1 MAMGRG
7 SDTRIYAPRSESS
20 TMYSSANE
28 DETRY
33 GPPSSYDKE
42 KRMDEKK
49 EKEESRKT
57 KLKDIK
63 HIKIKPSQ
71 GLLAGSQLETE
82 PGLDDGNKRDDEREM
97 GLQGGPA
104 GSRGTLLD
112 LATGAKSG
120 TGSSMGSIMASE
132 PMADAWSELLTGREL
147 QDFLEEYP
155 DIKFQTNEVWDSP
168 FSDEPL
174 EYGNTTH
181 GKTSHLNVIG
191 DNARSRTMNPQRM
204 AILQRLS
211 DRGRGKPTI
220 VQQIHGN
227 VEDPYFVPPG
237 MKNPPLEREGPVS
250 PYHNEDFYNSLDY
263 EGPISQEMLDEH
275 VRRYDLQ
282 TGEPM
287 DNAWSELLKEIPIGY
302 SAVGPSSRCDN
313 TKEGCDG
320 TYEAHYRG
328 PEDNPKELV
337 DIFCPKCGRYHEI
350 TGDEY
355 DRYLQTDMARGEHP
369 SQQNIQT
376 GEPMDGAWSELLKEE
391 DGPHTFNINEVL
403 NNPKESWYQ
412 SVMGTDTP
420 LIDGLVNAGLM
431 SAFGFE
437 DHHHGDAESISGM
450 HDDDLHPQ
458 GSLDMLMMHRN
469 SLFVLDSIMRGKGH
483 TVPQEFMDMHNNSDL
498 TQALGDIPPHA
509 HIAANLEGMYNNLN
523 YLGQKIGPQMNE
535 PNDDWQNK
543 LASKPMANA
552 WSTLMKRETPSTMS
566 ARRRREKRQEFR
578 PSTGQF
584 KTPPGGMSGGAG
596 ATMRRFK
603 GQMRGI
609 KGSKKTG
616 LMKPHLSVEMSHR
629 GIATKQPMSKDPQ
642 KYGQYMGQSEAR
654 KRLGNVRT
662 VFSPHARHS
671 ARSFN
676 AGPTGAGRLSG
687 LMPGQQGLMSRPSLQ
702 RMRAPRLPRMPRVR
716 RPPMPMAP
724 QMAPPMSSVPSM
736 PAPSSSMMMSEDRTE
751 SDFLKSN
758 RHAGRTEYLKLMR
771 ELMRLQR
778 ERLNKAGTASA
789 FEEGAVPAHPAGV
802 HQHEDEDEK
811 NDGPTQNLETNSS
824 RMGLDPAGYLV
835 SRRGHMG

>member
-1 MAMGRG
+1 MGRG

-104 GSRGTLLD
+104 GSRGALLD

-132 PMADAWSELLTGREL
+132 PMD
-147 QDFLEEYP
+147 D
-155 DIKFQTNEVWDSP
+155 
-168 FSDEPL
+168 
-174 EYGNTTH
+174 
-181 GKTSHLNVIG
+181 
-191 DNARSRTMNPQRM
+191 
-204 AILQRLS
+204 
-211 DRGRGKPTI
+211 
-220 VQQIHGN
+220 
-227 VEDPYFVPPG
+227 
-237 MKNPPLEREGPVS
+237 
-250 PYHNEDFYNSLDY
+250 
-263 EGPISQEMLDEH
+263 
-275 VRRYDLQ
+275 
-282 TGEPM
+282 
-287 DNAWSELLKEIPIGY
+287 AWSELLKEDKNVSPRNPGVRREQAFNLDLFENILEEDDLMHYDEMTDRQRAIIDTKMSLPVHLFSEGSEMGENLNRFLFSRSMHESIPDHHYENELEYLNHYKDAMENNDYNHAKTMEIMNNGY
-302 SAVGPSSRCDN
+302 
-313 TKEGCDG
+313 E
-320 TYEAHYRG
+320 
-328 PEDNPKELV
+328 
-337 DIFCPKCGRYHEI
+337 
-350 TGDEY
+350 
-355 DRYLQTDMARGEHP
+355 EHP
-369 SQQNIQT
+369 EHPHAIALSQMYPDFDKRQKLISDMYTPDDTWRSTIET
-376 GEPMDGAWSELLKEE
+376 GEPMDDAWSSLLKEE

-535 PNDDWQNK
+535 PDEDWQNK
-543 LASKPMANA
+543 LASKPMDNA
-552 WSTLMKRETPSTMS
+552 WSTLMKRETPSTMA

-671 ARSFN
+671 ARSFS

-687 LMPGQQGLMSRPSLQ
+687 LMPGQQGLMSRPSLR
-702 RMRAPRLPRMPRVR
+702 RMRAPRPPRMPRMR

-778 ERLNKAGTASA
+778 EKLKKAGTASA

-824 RMGLDPAGYLV
+824 RLGLDPAGYLV